1 MVYDILNL
9 FFIKLKISLSLI
21 VCVCYCVPKVHRV
34 SEQTVGELN
43 YE

>member
-9 FFIKLKISLSLI
+9 FFIKIKNKLKFY
-21 VCVCYCVPKVHRV
+21 CVCYCVPKVHKV
-34 SEQTVGELN
+34 SEQTVGEFN